1 MLRTSFMLVLLVA
14 GLGNSA
20 KAEIIEVSEIPMT
33 EWKSVFGQ
41 VEARDRVPA
50 RARIGGTI
58 ADLEVTEGDTVTAG
72 ERVATIEDV
81 KLGFQIDALDARLAS
96 LSARLDSAQSELAR
110 GEELSQ
116 RGVITAQRL
125 ETLQTNVDVIRGEIS
140 SLEAERLVLE
150 QQIAEGEVLAPENGI
165 VLSVPVSLGSVVT
178 PGEAVAVIA
187 GGGFFLRL
195 NVPER
200 HAGDLAEGDSIQIGG
215 AEDIRVGSLAKLYP
229 QIEGGRVQADVEV
242 DDLDASFV
250 GRRVPVRLPVGKR
263 SVIAVPETALS
274 QSGGLDFVAIETP
287 DGTIDRAVVPGMALQ
302 RDDEPWREIL
312 SGLQAGDR
320 VVVGNE

>member
-1 MLRTSFMLVLLVA
+1 MLRSGFVLVLLVA
-14 GLGNSA
+14 GLGYSA
-20 KAEIIEVSEIPMT
+20 RAETIEVNEFPVT

-41 VEARDRVPA
+41 VEARNRVPA

-58 ADLEVTEGDTVTAG
+58 AGLEVTEGDTVSAG
-72 ERVATIEDV
+72 QRVATIEDV
-81 KLGFQIDALDARLAS
+81 KLGFQVDALGARLSA
-96 LSARLDSAQSELAR
+96 LSARLVTAQSELSR
-110 GEELSQ
+110 GEELSE

-140 SLEAERLVLE
+140 SLESERLVLE
-150 QQIAEGEVLAPENGI
+150 QQIAEGEVLAPEDGI

-178 PGEAVAVIA
+178 PGEGVAVIA

-200 HAGDLAEGDSIQIGG
+200 HAEDLAEGDSIQIGG
-215 AEDIRVGSLAKLYP
+215 AEEIRVGSLAKLYP

-242 DDLDASFV
+242 DDLDASYV
-250 GRRVPVRLPVGKR
+250 GRRVPVRLPVGER
-263 SVIAVPETALS
+263 SVIAVPEAALS
-274 QSGGLDFVAIETP
+274 HSGGLDFVEIETP
-287 DGTIDRAVVPGMALQ
+287 EGSVHRAVVPGMALQ

-320 VVVGNE
+320 VVTGDE